1 MREAKLLY
9 RSLAWRTITLA
20 RLRVTDASGIKLSDP
35 LLLPSDIGPP
45 MGVQPNVISE
55 RNEKKK
61 NPKNPKKREKSGLAG
76 GRKRTGGIS
85 DTTRG
90 RESVRRTM
98 CRWPR
103 LCARCARG
111 SRRQVTAR
119 SLTLWIHERQGQSE
133 SPSAATSASSDRSSA
148 FLFYST
154 KSKLAEAGRA

>member
-1 MREAKLLY
+1 
-9 RSLAWRTITLA
+9 
-20 RLRVTDASGIKLSDP
+20 
-35 LLLPSDIGPP
+35 

-55 RNEKKK
+55 RNEKKIQK
-61 NPKNPKKREKSGLAG
+61 IQKTKTWEKSGLAG

-148 FLFYST
+148 LCVFTPSYMKGSLKTFGIFSYIACASET
-154 KSKLAEAGRA
+154 LVYTLPGGGSLGS